1 MVDCLT
7 VVVVLLTFSRPQE
20 REEEERER
28 REERVRLDRIK
39 REERRALEKA
49 KRESESR
56 SLGSSEEQMDL
67 SIDISLSES
76 TTMSDSF
83 LLSTPQPSVT
93 SSSRTTQAA
102 ADTSSDVEKK
112 HKEKFV
118 KEMSKVVVKI
128 LDPYRK
134 KGVKGH
140 IRRNDD
146 FKYLAKKVIS
156 SLSAMSLERAGTQ
169 LTLSP
174 ITLTNLIYL
183 FQLTFN
189 IMHKELKVCKNIEE
203 LKANE
208 KVKKKAS
215 DYVSKYMKKYDR
227 EYKRSPNQAD

>member
-1 MVDCLT
+1 
-7 VVVVLLTFSRPQE
+7 
-20 REEEERER
+20 
-28 REERVRLDRIK
+28 
-39 REERRALEKA
+39 
-49 KRESESR
+49 
-56 SLGSSEEQMDL
+56 MDL

>member
-1 MVDCLT
+1 
-7 VVVVLLTFSRPQE
+7 
-20 REEEERER
+20 
-28 REERVRLDRIK
+28 
-39 REERRALEKA
+39 
-49 KRESESR
+49 
-56 SLGSSEEQMDL
+56 
-67 SIDISLSES
+67 
-76 TTMSDSF
+76 MSDSF

-93 SSSRTTQAA
+93 SSSQAAGRTTQAA

-140 IRRNDD
+140 IRKNDD
-146 FKYLAKKVIS
+146 FKYLAKKV
-156 SLSAMSLERAGTQ
+156 LSNDCLITYKELA
-169 LTLSP
+169 LSP
-174 ITLTNLIYL
+174 ITLTNVIYL